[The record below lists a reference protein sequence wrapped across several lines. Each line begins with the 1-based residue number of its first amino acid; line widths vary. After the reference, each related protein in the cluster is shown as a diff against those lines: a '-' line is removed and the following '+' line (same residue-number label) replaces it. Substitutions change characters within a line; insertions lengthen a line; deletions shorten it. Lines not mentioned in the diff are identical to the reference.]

1 MHYLQLKLWLMRCAF
16 ICIFTFVYVLCSQ
29 IILGHTLLD
38 VCWNSPV
45 VRDTASTQTGLHK
58 IDLLTFITEKSMS
71 SISLVI
77 FYFPNCLTGTWMFI
91 TIIFIPSWIFEIL
104 QNKLKQ
110 TKIKQHEV
118 AGSSSS
124 RNVISNGTPSSWLHP
139 PFLCR
144 PAAAGIA
151 CSPKLAIST
160 AGSLVARVPGFA
172 TVPEAPELTTGLC
185 QVSSQFLEELFDS
198 GGVWCSDGLGQ
209 GCMSSPG
216 A

>member
-1 MHYLQLKLWLMRCAF
+1 MHCAF
-16 ICIFTFVYVLCSQ
+16 IYIFTFVYVLCFQ

-38 VCWNSPV
+38 MCWNSPV

-58 IDLLTFITEKSMS
+58 TDLLTFITEKSMS

-77 FYFPNCLTGTWMFI
+77 FYFPNCLMGTWMLI

-104 QNKLKQ
+104 QNKLEQ

-118 AGSSSS
+118 DGSSSS
-124 RNVISNGTPSSWLHP
+124 RNVISNGTSSSWLHP

-144 PAAAGIA
+144 LSPAGIS

-160 AGSLVARVPGFA
+160 AGSLVARVPDFS
-172 TVPEAPELTTGLC
+172 TVPEVPELTTGLS

-198 GGVWCSDGLGQ
+198 G
-209 GCMSSPG
+209 CMMLWWVRPSLPVLSRSG
-216 A
+216 GDKWG